1 MYSKVFLKVKST
13 DPNINIFAAFLQC
26 FLWVFFFVFF
36 ASVFVVSFA
45 LFFGVFFVDFGPE
58 RPFWKGSDVA
68 SVTPLSKM
76 VAKATS

>member
-13 DPNINIFAAFLQC
+13 DPNINIFAAFLLCYLWGVLC
-26 FLWVFFFVFF
+26 FSLF
-36 ASVFVVSFA
+36 VFVVSFA
-45 LFFGVFFVDFGPE
+45 TFFVDFGPE